1 MIVKFNRKCNPG
13 NPDDYVLEEGD
24 HNWAIAYKQEIAF
37 NYHTAP
43 NVVKFPISFKK
54 GTQNDIKDL
63 NNSLELLDGKI
74 KL

>member
-43 NVVKFPISFKK
+43 NVVKFPIPFKK
-54 GTQNDIKDL
+54 GTKEIKIPEK
-63 NNSLELLDGKI
+63 SETWK
-74 KL
+74 KLF